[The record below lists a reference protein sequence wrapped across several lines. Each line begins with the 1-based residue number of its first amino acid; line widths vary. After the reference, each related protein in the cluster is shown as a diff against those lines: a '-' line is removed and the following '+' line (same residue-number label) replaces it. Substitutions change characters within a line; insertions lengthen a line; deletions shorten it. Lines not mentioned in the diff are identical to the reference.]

1 MSHFTKLAAT
11 GKPARAN
18 AKNHAAVIDQRSQLM
33 WTNIETARLT
43 HQAAQEHVDKLNA
56 ERYLGFA
63 DWRLPT
69 VHELFGLVDHTR
81 TRPAT
86 DTGAFPHCK
95 SFWYWT
101 DTICAWSSDRAW
113 IVDFSYGGVYGYDRY
128 GDAFVRAVRRAS
140 PAGQ

>member
-33 WTNIETARLT
+33 WTNIEIARLT

-69 VHELFGLVDHTR
+69 VQELFGLVDHTR
-81 TRPAT
+81 TSPAIDT
-86 DTGAFPHCK
+86 DAFPHCK
-95 SFWYWT
+95 SLWYWT
-101 DTICAWSSDRAW
+101 DTICAWSSVRAW
-113 IVDFSYGGVYGYDRY
+113 IVGFLNGSVGGYDRAY
-128 GDAFVRAVRRAS
+128 HAFVRAVRRGS

>member
-33 WTNIETARLT
+33 WTTIETARLI
-43 HQAAQEHVDKLNA
+43 HQAAQAHVDKLNA

-69 VHELFGLVDHTR
+69 VQELFGLVDHTR
-81 TRPAT
+81 SSPAIDT
-86 DTGAFPHCK
+86 DAFPHCK
-95 SFWYWT
+95 SLWYWT
-101 DTICAWSSDRAW
+101 DTPCAWSSGHAW
-113 IVDFSYGGVYGYDRY
+113 FVNFSLGYVGYGGRDYL
-128 GDAFVRAVRRAS
+128 AFVRAVRRVS